1 MRYPKVSAAIFMR
14 ELVSIEPF
22 NPASLA
28 GAAPLVHP
36 VSAPHKWG
44 AYPRAILALAPMEF
58 LEKLAALVAQGRDGP
73 PCSILLPFPIN
84 GEL

>member
-1 MRYPKVSAAIFMR
+1 MRIPAGEINFFYGKDAAGDVLLR
-14 ELVSIEPF
+14 LKKPYSDGTSHLVFS
-22 NPASLA
+22 
-28 GAAPLVHP
+28 PL
-36 VSAPHKWG
+36 
-44 AYPRAILALAPMEF
+44 EF